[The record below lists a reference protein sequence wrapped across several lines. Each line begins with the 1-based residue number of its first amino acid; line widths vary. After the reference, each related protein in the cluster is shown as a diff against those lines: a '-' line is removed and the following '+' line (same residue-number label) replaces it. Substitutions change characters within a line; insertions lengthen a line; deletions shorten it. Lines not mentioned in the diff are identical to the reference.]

1 MAAAGDPSK
10 TLQDEATCSICLDYF
25 CDPVMIIACGHSFC
39 RACIA
44 QCPEGPSRD
53 LSSCPQCRIAF
64 PRGHLRRNR
73 HLANMAEA
81 IQRLR
86 LQSLCLA
93 EGEPKK
99 EAPKLCGK
107 HYEALRLFCL
117 EDRAFIC
124 LVCRESRAHKAHVA
138 LPIDEAAQD
147 AKDHLQSCLT
157 TLKEERDEI
166 LKGKWCSEREIQE
179 MKKRVGSLRN
189 QAAGKWEL
197 LDACEEIMKSID
209 KIASEFSERS
219 SHLAKLI
226 KEAEEMCLKSAFE
239 LLQAMDPLLSRCNTE
254 KYGKPK
260 ADLNKKVEWLNEKLQ
275 LVQTKLC
282 ELSAPPKLASPRAG
296 GVPQQLSQHRCMSV
310 FVYPAPPAD
319 YYTPKKGKSK
329 WIRENVVFDPETA
342 HPRYIV
348 SPDGKALWWG
358 NVRQDYP
365 YSSIRFEY
373 TRCVLGMWGFSSGK
387 HYWTVDVQNVNH
399 WAVGVA
405 RGSVERDRE
414 INFEPYEGIWAVG
427 FSRHDQ
433 FKALTS
439 PPTYLDPEEGPAQ
452 IQVSLNYDAGKVSF
466 YDAEDNT
473 CLFIFDSIDFD
484 GEEVFPFF
492 RIVDSSACL
501 QLCY

>member
-25 CDPVMIIACGHSFC
+25 SDPVMIIACGHSFC

-86 LQSLCLA
+86 LQSLRLA
-93 EGEPKK
+93 EGEPKEK
-99 EAPKLCGK
+99 VPKLCGK

-157 TLKEERDEI
+157 TLKKERDEI

-197 LDACEEIMKSID
+197 LDVCEEIMKSID

-254 KYGKPK
+254 IYGKPK

-282 ELSAPPKLASPRAG
+282 ELSDRM
-296 GVPQQLSQHRCMSV
+296 HIN
-310 FVYPAPPAD
+310 
-319 YYTPKKGKSK
+319 TGKSQ

-373 TRCVLGMWGFSSGK
+373 ARCVLGMWGFSSGK
-387 HYWTVDVQNVNH
+387 HYWMVDVRNVNH

-405 RGSVERDRE
+405 RESVERDRE

-439 PPTYLDPEEGPAQ
+439 PPIYLDPEEGPAQ